1 MRGIAKNADMADIVS
16 QKTRSRIM
24 AAVGRKDTA
33 PEMVVRRLT
42 RVMGYRYRLHVKD
55 LPGSPDLVFSR
66 LKKVIFVHG
75 CFWHCHDCRYGQ
87 VKPATNAEFWAKKRT
102 QTQERDRRQ
111 QQALIDDGWQ
121 VLVVWECWTRQPES
135 LLIPELQR
143 FLDLQNSPG

>member
-1 MRGIAKNADMADIVS
+1 MADVHS
-16 QKTRSRIM
+16 PEQRSRNM
-24 AAVGRKDTA
+24 ARIRSGDTK
-33 PEMVVRRLT
+33 PELFVRSLVHRMGARFRL
-42 RVMGYRYRLHVKD
+42 RVKT
-55 LPGSPDLVFSR
+55 LPGTPDLVFPGR
-66 LKKVIFVHG
+66 RKVIFVHG

-87 VKPATNAEFWAKKRT
+87 VKPATNAEFWEKKRT